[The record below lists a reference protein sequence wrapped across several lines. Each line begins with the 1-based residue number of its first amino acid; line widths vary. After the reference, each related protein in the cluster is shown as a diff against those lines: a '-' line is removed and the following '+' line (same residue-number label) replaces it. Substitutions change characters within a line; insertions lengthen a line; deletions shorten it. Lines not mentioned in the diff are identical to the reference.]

1 MPSCP
6 VALRLQQVAPS
17 HRITY
22 GKLHLCDV
30 TRVGRLA
37 SWVND
42 FGDPYALRA
51 RKQPISVVSRRSGVD
66 LSAGEVVRVDGLKKG
81 PELLNLLLGYWFV
94 AVRRRDVARFFEN
107 LHGNKDLSSCA
118 NGQGDGIR
126 RSG

>member
-6 VALRLQQVAPS
+6 AALRLQQTAPS
-17 HRITY
+17 HRITH
-22 GKLHLCDV
+22 GKLHLCDA
-30 TRVGRLA
+30 TRIGRQA

-42 FGDPYALRA
+42 FGGPYALRA

-66 LSAGEVVRVDGLKKG
+66 LSAGEVVRVDGVKKG
-81 PELLNLLLGYWFV
+81 PELLNLRLGYWFV

-107 LHGNKDLSSCA
+107 LRGDKNLGSRA
-118 NGQGDGIR
+118 NGQGNGIR

>member
-6 VALRLQQVAPS
+6 AALRLQQAARS
-17 HRITY
+17 HRITH
-22 GKLHLCDV
+22 GKLHLCDA

-42 FGDPYALRA
+42 FGDAYALRA
-51 RKQPISVVSRRSGVD
+51 RKQPISVVSRRSGMG
-66 LSAGEVVRVDGLKKG
+66 LSGSEVVRVDGVKKG
-81 PELLNLLLGYWFV
+81 PELLNLRLGYWFV

>member
-42 FGDPYALRA
+42 FGDAYALKA
-51 RKQPISVVSRRSGVD
+51 RKQPISVVSRRSGVG
-66 LSAGEVVRVDGLKKG
+66 LSAGEVVRVDSVKKG
-81 PELLNLLLGYWFV
+81 PELLNLRLGYWFV

>member
-1 MPSCP
+1 MPP
-6 VALRLQQVAPS
+6 YPAALRLQQAAPS
-17 HRITY
+17 HRITH
-22 GKLHLCDV
+22 GKLHPCDA

-42 FGDPYALRA
+42 FGGTHALRA
-51 RKQPISVVSRRSGVD
+51 RKQPISVVSRRSGMG
-66 LSAGEVVRVDGLKKG
+66 LSAGEVIRVDGVKKG
-81 PELLNLLLGYWFV
+81 PELLNLHLGYWFL

-107 LHGNKDLSSCA
+107 LHGDKDLGSCA

>member
-6 VALRLQQVAPS
+6 VALRLQQAAPS
-17 HRITY
+17 HRITH
-22 GKLHLCDV
+22 GKLHLCDT

-42 FGDPYALRA
+42 FRGPYALRA
-51 RKQPISVVSRRSGVD
+51 RKQPISVASRRSGMG
-66 LSAGEVVRVDGLKKG
+66 LSAGEVIRVDGVEKS
-81 PELLNLLLGYWFV
+81 PELLNLRLGYWFV

-107 LHGNKDLSSCA
+107 LHGDKDLGSGA
-118 NGQGDGIR
+118 NCQGNGIR

>member
-6 VALRLQQVAPS
+6 VALRLQQVAAS

-22 GKLHLCDV
+22 GKLHLCDI

-42 FGDPYALRA
+42 FGDAYALRA
-51 RKQPISVVSRRSGVD
+51 RKQPISVVSRRLGMG
-66 LSAGEVVRVDGLKKG
+66 LSAGEVVRVDGVEKG
-81 PELLNLLLGYWFV
+81 PEFLNLLLGYWFV